1 MHRVRVSC
9 NAFRVVREGLTE
21 NVTFEPRLVRGEEL
35 SCVVFWGKNVPGRKN
50 SKYKGP
56 EAV

>member
-1 MHRVRVSC
+1 MCGC